1 MPNKKGGKNYKKSK
15 HANNDPVLYERQEG
29 QMYARILKLLGN
41 CNVLVF
47 CNDNKE
53 RICHI
58 RGSMRKKVW
67 LGPGDIV
74 LISLRDGDER
84 GDICVR
90 FDPSIINRLQARD
103 KTINER
109 LFTMVEKSD
118 AIGSKLG
125 HIPVDDDGFEFETT
139 NNEVVDDETD
149 SDSSSS
155 DDGMRPSNRA
165 AQKRAMAIDA
175 DYIEDADEINI
186 DDI

>member
-15 HANNDPVLYERQEG
+15 HADEDPILYERQEG
-29 QMYARILKLLGN
+29 QMYARITKILGN
-41 CNVLVF
+41 CNVLTF

-58 RGSMRKKVW
+58 RGSMRRKVW

-74 LISLRDGDER
+74 LISLREGEDR
-84 GDICVR
+84 GDICAR
-90 FDPSIINRLQARD
+90 FDPRVIHRLQARD

-109 LFTMVEKSD
+109 LFTAVEKTD
-118 AIGSKLG
+118 AVGSKIG
-125 HIPVDDDGFEFETT
+125 HPVDDDGFEFET
-139 NNEVVDDETD
+139 NENEVVDDETD
-149 SDSSSS
+149 SDSSS

-165 AQKRAMAIDA
+165 AQKKAMAIDA
-175 DYIEDADEINI
+175 DYIEDADDINI

>member
-15 HANNDPVLYERQEG
+15 HADEDPILYERQEG
-29 QMYARILKLLGN
+29 QMYARITKILGN
-41 CNVLVF
+41 CNVLTF

-58 RGSMRKKVW
+58 RGSMRRKVW

-74 LISLRDGDER
+74 LISLREGEDR
-84 GDICVR
+84 GDICAR
-90 FDPSIINRLQARD
+90 FDPRVIHRLQARD

-109 LFTMVEKSD
+109 LFIAVEKTD
-118 AIGSKLG
+118 AVGSKIG
-125 HIPVDDDGFEFETT
+125 HPADDDGFEFET
-139 NNEVVDDETD
+139 NENEVVDDETD
-149 SDSSSS
+149 SDSSS

-165 AQKRAMAIDA
+165 AQKKAMAIDA
-175 DYIEDADEINI
+175 DYIEDADDINI

>member
-15 HANNDPVLYERQEG
+15 HADEDPILYERQEG
-29 QMYARILKLLGN
+29 QMYARITKILGN
-41 CNVLVF
+41 CNVLTF

-58 RGSMRKKVW
+58 RGSMRRKVW

-74 LISLRDGDER
+74 LISLREGEDR
-84 GDICVR
+84 GDICAR
-90 FDPSIINRLQARD
+90 FDPRVIHRLQARD

-109 LFTMVEKSD
+109 LFIAVEKTD
-118 AIGSKLG
+118 AVGSKIG
-125 HIPVDDDGFEFETT
+125 HPVDDDGFEFET
-139 NNEVVDDETD
+139 NENEVIDDETD
-149 SDSSSS
+149 SDSSS

-165 AQKRAMAIDA
+165 AQKKAMAVDA
-175 DYIEDADEINI
+175 DYIEEADDINI